1 MLAQANE
8 TTVKKN
14 GVLKNAVDLAERI
27 VPAALNV
34 DRLKERA
41 TLAIEDGVVDAKRMV
56 KRGVYAAEDLVED
69 TAHRIKKDPFA
80 SVGITFGVGMGL
92 GVFVGWLI
100 ARKTKACSES

>member
-8 TTVKKN
+8 IIDKKN

-27 VPAALNV
+27 VPVALNV

-41 TLAIEDGVVDAKRMV
+41 TLAIEDGMVDAKRMV

-92 GVFVGWLI
+92 GIFVGWLI
-100 ARKTKACSES
+100 SRKTKA

>member
-8 TTVKKN
+8 ITDKKN
-14 GVLKNAVDLAERI
+14 GVLKNAFDLAEQI
-27 VPAALNV
+27 VPAALDV

-41 TLAIEDGVVDAKRMV
+41 TLAIDDGMADAKRMV

-80 SVGITFGVGMGL
+80 SVGITFVVGMGL
-92 GVFVGWLI
+92 GIFVGWLI
-100 ARKTKACSES
+100 ARKAKACS

>member
-8 TTVKKN
+8 ITDKKN
-14 GVLKNAVDLAERI
+14 GVLKNAFDLAEQI
-27 VPAALNV
+27 VPAALDV

-41 TLAIEDGVVDAKRMV
+41 TLAIDDGMADAKRMV

-92 GVFVGWLI
+92 GIFVGWLI
-100 ARKTKACSES
+100 ARKTKVCS